1 MDLHIGTFRVV
12 HDMGDVV
19 VVCFRLPRI
28 EEALVPR
35 MAIGQRGD
43 ERLRFCHIHVQGRV
57 AHIRSAVEDE
67 GALQYIAVSQ
77 FHTRIGKGIHLLEL
91 RELHLPTPTLFV
103 VVGMTEEESAIGVE
117 APARHSHVGAIDLE
131 VTVGFV
137 TSINVEVR
145 G

>member
-43 ERLRFCHIHVQGRV
+43 ERLRLCHIHVQGRI
-57 AHIRSAVEDE
+57 AHIGGAVEDE
-67 GALQYIAVSQ
+67 GALNNILLGQP
-77 FHTRIGKGIHLLEL
+77 HTRIGKSIHFLEL
-91 RELHLPTPTLFV
+91 RELHLPAPTLFI
-103 VVGMTEEESAIGVE
+103 VVGMTEKETAIGIE
-117 APARHSHVGAIDLE
+117 ALA
-131 VTVGFV
+131 
-137 TSINVEVR
+137 
-145 G
+145 